1 VAISVVIVE
10 DNPEFLHHLTGIIRS
25 EQELSLAGIAVTG
38 AEALALISSRRAD
51 VYLVDLGLPDMDGT
65 EVIRH
70 AVKTHVDCE
79 VMVLTVFGDD
89 EHVISSVEAGA
100 TGYVLKD
107 STGIEIIDAIRSL
120 CAGGS
125 PVSPTI
131 ARTILK
137 KYHADKNAGS
147 RPAPPVQPLQTVSKE
162 ILTEREAEILRVLAK
177 GLSFNEIGDSL
188 SISPHTVARH
198 VKHVYR
204 KLAVHSRGEAVY
216 EATKLGLIRL

>member
-107 STGIEIIDAIRSL
+107 STEIEIIDAIRSL

-147 RPAPPVQPLQTVSKE
+147 RPAVSKE